1 RKNNKDD
8 ASKIKNSNIRRDRR
22 KTDQPFSHLHDD
34 RRSGQDSKTSS
45 SGGSRSHS
53 NGKLS
58 AKRYKDVTKRSNK
71 SSAVC
76 HRCGSDK
83 VSSSFSKAEP
93 PLSSHRCD
101 NISVK
106 YLPREGNRVS
116 STVNSPERPYN
127 PFSSQKSICDSPALV
142 NKTSVSRTC
151 LNDEDSFSTKD
162 QIIESP
168 YFAYDKKHN
177 CLFDDL
183 PQDSDDRTIS
193 SSGHLDSCGSKSNP
207 NLHSRISGTYE
218 LFSKYWPP
226 KELHGLRESGHDN
239 IQDNR
244 NGDINGNNFLI
255 DEGRQ
260 DKNECAEETN
270 RYLNRGEKNSE
281 IQLDNCESST
291 MKKYGDPASDKSL
304 NNPVLTFEKS
314 WNDKHAVREVNIM
327 KPDYIVSSPYSI
339 SEGYDVEKSVTID
352 WSEIDGDDAGGN
364 DGESL
369 VDLFGRSSPFSFT
382 DGRSTFDVNED
393 LVSTF
398 VWRRHRLH

>member
-8 ASKIKNSNIRRDRR
+8 ASKIRRDRR
-22 KTDQPFSHLHDD
+22 KTFFHLHDD
-34 RRSGQDSKTSS
+34 RRSGRDSKTSS

-58 AKRYKDVTKRSNK
+58 AKRYKEVTKKSNK
-71 SSAVC
+71 SFAVC

-83 VSSSFSKAEP
+83 ASSSFSKAEP
-93 PLSSHRCD
+93 PLSSHQCD

-106 YLPREGNRVS
+106 YLPREDNRVS

-127 PFSSQKSICDSPALV
+127 PFSSQKSICDSSALV

-168 YFAYDKKHN
+168 YFAYD
-177 CLFDDL
+177 
-183 PQDSDDRTIS
+183 QDSDDRTIA

-244 NGDINGNNFLI
+244 DGDINGNNFLI
-255 DEGRQ
+255 DKGCQ
-260 DKNECAEETN
+260 DKNECDEETN

-304 NNPVLTFEKS
+304 NNPVLTFDKS
-314 WNDKHAVREVNIM
+314 WNDRCAVREGNTM

-339 SEGYDVEKSVTID
+339 SEGYDVGKSVTID

-364 DGESL
+364 DGGSL
-369 VDLFGRSSPFSFT
+369 VDLFGRSSPFSLT